1 MQPTKADL
9 IDLAVQ
15 AGAIL
20 RAGYGQDHQIN
31 FKGAADLVTE
41 VDRRSEAFILQ
52 SIRQRF
58 ADHMIIT
65 EESGLLAG
73 KASHCWFIDPLDGTT
88 NYAHN
93 LPIFA
98 VSIGYMQD
106 GVMKLGVVYDPMR
119 DECFSAE
126 RGQGAWLNNQ
136 PIHASTAA
144 DLGDCLLVT
153 GFPYGIL
160 NARNNNL
167 EYFRRFSLKS
177 QAVRRLGSAAL
188 DLCYLAAGRF
198 DGYWEISL
206 KPYDI
211 AAGSLI
217 LTEAGGI
224 ITDLQGGPTYM
235 ELPCALVAAGTPA
248 VHAQMLAVVREELPA

>member
-1 MQPTKADL
+1 MQPTKADC

-20 RAGYGQDHQIN
+20 RAAYGQKHQVR
-31 FKGAADLVTE
+31 FKGVADLVTE
-41 VDRRSEAFILQ
+41 VDRRSEAFIIDF
-52 SIRQRF
+52 IRARF
-58 ADHMIIT
+58 PDHMIIT
-65 EESGLLAG
+65 EESGLLDG
-73 KASHCWFIDPLDGTT
+73 LQSHCWFIDPLDGTT
-88 NYAHN
+88 NYAHD

-98 VSIGYMQD
+98 VSIGYMEY
-106 GVMKLGVVYDPMR
+106 GEIKLGVVYDPMR

-126 RGQGAWLNNQ
+126 RGAGAYLNGD
-136 PIHASTAA
+136 PIHVSTVA
-144 DLGDCLLVT
+144 DLHDGLLVT

-160 NARNNNL
+160 NAKNNNM
-167 EYFRRFSLKS
+167 EYFRRFSLRA

-188 DLCYLAAGRF
+188 DLAYVAAGRL

-217 LTEAGGI
+217 LTEAGGVM
-224 ITDLQGGPTYM
+224 TTPSGGSNYL
-235 ELPCALVAAGTPA
+235 ELPCALVAANPML
-248 VHAQMLAVVREELPA
+248 HPQMLEVIAEAI